1 MGTLEIPQTIAV
13 QVLLLTFALLALLM
27 SFFLSTMSL
36 SFTFIFASSFNH
48 MNSTSL
54 SFSEFSELLHPY

>member
-1 MGTLEIPQTIAV
+1 MCTLEIPPEIAV
-13 QVLLLTFALLALLM
+13 QFLALSFALFALV
-27 SFFLSTMSL
+27 L
-36 SFTFIFASSFNH
+36 SFSLNYELIIYLHFHASSFNH